1 MYAAIAVCQQ
11 IPHPDMLIVSQ
22 DPNNYADA
30 PTEGIRRVLEAVTG
44 EKIERGA
51 ILPTNK
57 IGMC

>member
-1 MYAAIAVCQQ
+1 
-11 IPHPDMLIVSQ
+11 MLIVSQ